1 MTTFDTT
8 RLPDWKPKA
17 HRVALASLA
26 AAAAILLAGVLVA
39 WLWRHDLPDPVA
51 THWSGSK
58 VPDGFGR
65 LMPTAWGVL
74 GGLGLPT
81 CALMAAIGWLAGRTA
96 AIRRLMAGLTVGT
109 AVFLAVT
116 FDGTLVPQRGLADAA
131 QVGPDAAEG
140 YLVLALVAAVVAG
153 CAALPFIRSDP
164 PLPATD
170 PVDPG
175 APQVTL
181 KDGERAVW
189 VGRARVA
196 RGYFVTLGAVTLLF
210 VVLLILVPMWFMVL
224 MTVLTLALMLAF
236 AWITVRVDQA
246 GLHVRGAFGWPR
258 SDVPAD
264 EVLEAHVEPV
274 NPLADFGGWGW
285 RLGRDRHG
293 VVVRR
298 GDAIVVTQT
307 GDRTFVV
314 TVDDAATGAALLN
327 TYAARSR

>member
-8 RLPDWKPKA
+8 HPAAWKPA
-17 HRVALASLA
+17 ARRSALVALAVA
-26 AAAAILLAGVLVA
+26 AGILLAGVLVA
-39 WLWRHDLPDPVA
+39 WLWRHDLPDPIA
-51 THWSGSK
+51 THWSGSD

-65 LMPTAWGVL
+65 LMPNAWGVL
-74 GGLGLPT
+74 AGIGLPT
-81 CALMAAIGWLAGRTA
+81 SALMAAIGWFAGRTA
-96 AIRRLMAGLTVGT
+96 TIRRLAAGLTVGT
-109 AVFLAVT
+109 AVFVAVT
-116 FDGTLVPQRGLADAA
+116 FDGSLVPQRGLADAG
-131 QVGPDAAEG
+131 QVAADAADR
-140 YLVLALVAAVVAG
+140 YLVLALVAALIAG
-153 CAALPFIRSDP
+153 CAAIPFIRSDP
-164 PLPATD
+164 PLPATA
-170 PVDPG
+170 PVDPD

-189 VGRARVA
+189 VGRARVT
-196 RGYFVTLGAVTLLF
+196 RGYFVLVGAMAVLFLGLL
-210 VVLLILVPMWFMVL
+210 VLVPMWFMVL
-224 MTVLTLALMLAF
+224 LAAVTEGLLLAF

-264 EVLEAHVEPV
+264 EVLAAHVESV
-274 NPLADFGGWGW
+274 DPLADFGGWGW

-298 GDAIVVTQT
+298 GDAIVVTRT

-314 TVDDAATGAALLN
+314 TVDDADVGAALLN